1 MKIRTKAIEELIQ
14 KQKIELEKAIAKE
27 NSKIAKIHR
36 QFSESI
42 IQESLK
48 DDELK
53 KIILKREVLKE
64 LFKKLLN
71 FYDETD
77 KIDKPNKG
85 DSKNETK

>member
-27 NSKIAKIHR
+27 NSKIEKLHR

-48 DDELK
+48 DGELK
-53 KIILKREVLKE
+53 KIILKNNTLKGFFE
-64 LFKKLLN
+64 KLLN
-71 FYDETD
+71 FYGEND
-77 KIDKPNKG
+77 KTKKPNKG

>member
-27 NSKIAKIHR
+27 NNKIEKLHR

-48 DDELK
+48 NDELK
-53 KIILKREVLKE
+53 KVILKNELLKKY
-64 LFKKLLN
+64 FDNLL
-71 FYDETD
+71 
-77 KIDKPNKG
+77 KIYGKNSEINKG
-85 DSKNETK
+85 DSKK

>member
-27 NSKIAKIHR
+27 NSKIEKIHR

-48 DDELK
+48 DNELK
-53 KIILKREVLKE
+53 KIISKNEVLKGFFE
-64 LFKKLLN
+64 KLLN
-71 FYDETD
+71 LYDKTN
-77 KIDKPNKG
+77 KINKPNKG

>member
-27 NSKIAKIHR
+27 NNKIEKIHR

-42 IQESLK
+42 IQESFK

-53 KIILKREVLKE
+53 KVILKNERLKGFFE
-64 LFKKLLN
+64 NLLN
-71 FYDETD
+71 FYGETD
-77 KIDKPNKG
+77 KIKKINKG
-85 DSKNETK
+85 ETKK